1 MIKKLLNQDKVKSLG
16 RFKIRVLK
24 ICKERYQIIR
34 NFKLFLQV
42 SEWGML
48 YSVGVDQ
55 KVSQLTEKDIQS
67 KLDLLFK
74 KNFYDV
80 AIKLEPFSE
89 NLVWF

>member
-1 MIKKLLNQDKVKSLG
+1 MKNVLHQIQSNIISCLQEWSYIIFLTFYFT
-16 RFKIRVLK
+16 FKHFILF
-24 ICKERYQIIR
+24 QI
-34 NFKLFLQV
+34 

-48 YSVGVDQ
+48 YSIAMDH

-80 AIKLEPFSE
+80 AIR
-89 NLVWF
+89 